1 MKYKIAVFDLDGTLT
16 NNKKEITEHT
26 KEVLRAYQEAGG
38 IVVLASGR
46 PTPGVAPLAK
56 ALELEKYH
64 GCMLS
69 YNGGRIEDCTTGE
82 VLFEQMLPDGMV
94 ARLSELA
101 RQENVTIVTY
111 HDNDILTPNPTNQ
124 YVHKEEICTGMKAK
138 YVENLGAYVD
148 FPVPKCLMMEHGVYL
163 AQVEERMAKL
173 LGEELDVY
181 RSEPYF
187 LEFLPKGIDKA
198 KSLER
203 LLNRLGYRRE
213 DMIAFGDGFNDKSM
227 IMYAGCGVAMQ
238 NAQPSIKAVADY
250 VTLSNEDDGVAYVIE
265 NLLQGIDPDTLIG
278 C

>member
-111 HDNDILTPNPTNQ
+111 HDNDILT
-124 YVHKEEICTGMKAK
+124 K
-138 YVENLGAYVD
+138 YVEDLGAYVD